1 MLRDRQIHL
10 SYEFQL
16 GKEWIPQNI
25 SSQFFP
31 QKNLEILAQKIRQTP
46 DRRPDSTK
54 FNNSLIF
61 VISPDDI

>member
-1 MLRDRQIHL
+1 
-10 SYEFQL
+10 
-16 GKEWIPQNI
+16 
-25 SSQFFP
+25 
-31 QKNLEILAQKIRQTP
+31 LEILAQKIRQTP